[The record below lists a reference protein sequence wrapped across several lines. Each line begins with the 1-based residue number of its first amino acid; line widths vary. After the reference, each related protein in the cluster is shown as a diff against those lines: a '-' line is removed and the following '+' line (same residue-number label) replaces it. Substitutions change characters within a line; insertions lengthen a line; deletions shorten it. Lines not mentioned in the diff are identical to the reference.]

1 MYYLLGLNVLLS
13 CASWKLI
20 IRSHLLIREWLR
32 FPVVLN
38 FIAVLLAVN
47 LSPLGMP
54 HLHPFIARKTEL
66 N

>member
-1 MYYLLGLNVLLS
+1 MLLS
-13 CASWKLI
+13 CVSWKFI
-20 IRSHLLIREWLR
+20 ISSHLLIRDQLR

-38 FIAVLLAVN
+38 FIAVFPAVN

>member
-1 MYYLLGLNVLLS
+1 MLLS
-13 CASWKLI
+13 CASWKFI
-20 IRSHLLIREWLR
+20 ISSHLLIRDQLR

-38 FIAVLLAVN
+38 FIAVLPAVN

-54 HLHPFIARKTEL
+54 HLHPFIARKAEL